1 MTRLY
6 LDSSALVKL
15 VMEESESLS
24 LEVAVLG
31 LALTTS
37 RISVVEVTKAA
48 ARSGPE
54 ADPAEILSLVA
65 LLDVDAPV
73 TALAAITGGPALR
86 ALDAIHIATAVLLG
100 PDIESFI
107 TYDTRQAEAARAAG
121 LRVIAPGAA

>member
-48 ARSGPE
+48 ARSGLE

-86 ALDAIHIATAVLLG
+86 ALDAIHVATAVLLG

>member
-1 MTRLY
+1 MTRVY

-15 VMEESESLS
+15 VVEEPESLS

-48 ARSGPE
+48 ARSGLE

-86 ALDAIHIATAVLLG
+86 ALDAIHVATAVLLG
-100 PDIESFI
+100 PDLESFI